1 MPIATYRFLVLPFL
15 FLSLGLAQQ
24 DFRSIHQIE
33 LDYNKAN
40 YLEPAYKPFTDPANP
55 IQPRDTGPSKTVFGY
70 HPYWQGTKWQ
80 NYNYD
85 LLSTIAYFSAE
96 ANGSG
101 QLTNLHG
108 WPATDL
114 INKAHANGVQVVLT
128 VTLFNKTA
136 LETLLSSSTNRQN
149 LIKNLVYEV
158 KRAGADGVNVDFEA
172 FPASQKANLVTFV
185 KNLRSTL
192 RDSISHAQVTL
203 ATPAVDWSS
212 AWDFN
217 ALATESDGLFIMGY
231 DYHWKGSST
240 TGPVAPLKGGS
251 YNITNTV
258 NTYLSVTGNNADKI
272 ILGCPYYGYQWPA
285 SSGDKGANTTG
296 SGTAVLFSTAESKA
310 LSYGKQWDSA
320 SETPWYKYQNNGWF
334 QAWYDD
340 SLSLSKK
347 YDFALSKNLGG
358 IGMWALGYDSG
369 YDQLWNLLK
378 EKMGAK
384 TAPPT
389 PINISITNMGSG
401 VAAIDFTGA
410 ETAASFQVTRV
421 FLNSNQTEDLG
432 TFTSRPILIQNLTVD
447 EPYYLKV
454 KATNEYGNSDYTEVL
469 GVVTSANSTKV
480 LIVNG
485 FDRVTGTKNTFDFIR
500 QHGAA
505 IHQGNYLFD
514 SANNEAVINN
524 RINLSDYAI
533 VDWILGEEG
542 TATSA
547 FSAKEQALIQT
558 FLKGGGRLFVSGSE
572 VGYDLSEKGDLNDQL
587 FYEKF
592 LKAEYLADAAGGK
605 QGTYSATGVAG
616 TLLADVSLSFDNGSH
631 GTYDVDW
638 PDGIK
643 AVGNAETILKFD
655 GVDYNTKGG
664 GGIAYLGSFGASP
677 YPGGIV
683 YLSVGFETI
692 YPEEKR
698 NEVMGRI
705 LNYLDGAIASTGDE
719 IVTIPKKLNISALYP
734 NPSNRS
740 ITIEFQVFD
749 FSPTAY
755 LTITDI
761 TGREIVK
768 ISVQPLAAKTQK
780 FHWNGLLPS
789 GLEAPSG
796 MYLANLTQGNQ
807 IVTKKFTL
815 LK

>member
-1 MPIATYRFLVLPFL
+1 MSKILTSIFT
-15 FLSLGLAQQ
+15 FLSWGFSQQ
-24 DFRSIHQIE
+24 DFISIHQNE
-33 LDYNKAN
+33 LDFNKAN
-40 YLEPAYKPFTDPANP
+40 YLEPAYKLFVGPANP
-55 IQPRDTGPSKTVFGY
+55 IEPRDEGPSKTVFGY

-101 QLTNLHG
+101 ELTNLHG

-114 INKAHANGVQVVLT
+114 INKAHANGVEVVLT
-128 VTLFNKTA
+128 VTLFNKSD
-136 LETLLSSSTNRQN
+136 LETLLSSENNRNN

-172 FPASQKANLVTFV
+172 FPASQKSNLVTFI
-185 KNLRSTL
+185 KNLRSSL

-240 TGPVAPLKGGS
+240 TGPVSPLKGGS

-258 NTYLSVTGNNADKI
+258 NTYLSATGNNAEKI
-272 ILGCPYYGYQWPA
+272 MLGIPYYGYQWPA
-285 SSGDKGANTTG
+285 NSAEKGASTTG
-296 SGTAVLFSTAESKA
+296 SGTAVIYSTAESKA
-310 LSYGKQWDSA
+310 LSYGKLWDST
-320 SETPWYKYQNNGWF
+320 SETPWYKYQNPGWF

-369 YDQLWNLLK
+369 YNQLWSLLK
-378 EKMGAK
+378 EKLGAK
-384 TAPPT
+384 TAPST
-389 PINISITNMGSG
+389 PVNISITNLGSG
-401 VAAIDFTGA
+401 IAVIDFTGA
-410 ETAASFQVTRV
+410 KSASSFQVTRI
-421 FLNSNQTEDLG
+421 FSNSSQTENLG
-432 TFTSRPILIQNLTVD
+432 TFTSRPILLQNLTTD
-447 EPYYLKV
+447 EPYFLKI
-454 KATNEYGNSDYTEVL
+454 KATNDYGNSDYTEVL
-469 GVVTSANSTKV
+469 GVVSSASSPKV

-485 FDRVTGTKNTFDFIR
+485 FDRVTGTNNTFDYIR

-505 IHQGNYLFD
+505 IYNASYLFD
-514 SANNEAVINN
+514 SANNEAVINAK
-524 RINLSDYAI
+524 INLGDYSI

-542 TATSA
+542 AATSA
-547 FSAKEQALIQT
+547 FSEKEQKLIQE

-572 VGYDLSEKGDLNDQL
+572 IGYDLAEKGNLPDQH
-587 FYEKF
+587 FYEKY
-592 LKAEYLADAAGGK
+592 LKAEYLSDAAVGQ
-605 QGTYSATGVAG
+605 QGTYRVNGVTG
-616 TLLADVSLSFDNGSH
+616 TLLENISFTFDDGTH

-643 AVGNAETILKFD
+643 PSGIGEIILKYE
-655 GVDYNTKGG
+655 GADYSANGG
-664 GGIAYLGSFGASP
+664 AGIAYKGSFGGSP
-677 YPGGIV
+677 LSGALV
-683 YLSVGFETI
+683 YFSVGFETI
-692 YPEEKR
+692 YPETKR
-698 NEVMGRI
+698 NDVMTRV
-705 LNYLDGAIASTGDE
+705 LDYLDGTIASTGDE
-719 IVTIPKKLNISALYP
+719 IVTFPKKLNISSLYP

-740 ITIEFQVFD
+740 ITIEFQVFE
-749 FSPTAY
+749 FSPIAY
-755 LTITDI
+755 LSITDI
-761 TGREIVK
+761 IGREIIK
-768 ISVQPLAAKTQK
+768 ISVQPLAAKMQK
-780 FHWNGLLPS
+780 FNWNGLLPN

-796 MYLANLTQGNQ
+796 IYIANLSQGNN